1 MEINQIDKGNC
12 KKELQISLNSEE
24 LENYFEKAYKEYS
37 KDLKIDGF
45 RKGKAPVHIV
55 KRKYG
60 ERIKELAITDFV
72 PQEVFNEFIDANK
85 INVIGKSKLINIDR
99 KEDDSVTYIFEY
111 EFIPEVELD
120 TYKNIEVTKESYII
134 DDTIVEEEL
143 ENLLMKHSTRAMD
156 AQVFDDKY
164 IVTVDFQA
172 LDKAGTIIIGESAKD
187 IELYVGDERLN
198 KNLYEALKN
207 IKEGEEKVVELPIT
221 NDENTPSNVESKTQ
235 LYKLSCKKV
244 EKIVYPDLNEEFF
257 KKVTEREDIKTT
269 EEFKNYLKES
279 IQKYYDE
286 LSQQHL
292 LFSII
297 QEIIKLNDIDI
308 PDTYVDS
315 VLDAKY
321 DEYLKHISEHHNN
334 ETPLTKEE
342 FIKENRPDIIFNLK
356 WYLISEKIIQKEN
369 IAVSDED
376 YLKFAE
382 NEKKRFQFDIEV
394 DKLVEMLKEDKK
406 FESKLLDNKL
416 MNFLIENSKIKIEE
430 KPLTKKENKI
440 IS

>member
-12 KKELQISLNSEE
+12 KKELQISLNSQE

-45 RKGKAPVHIV
+45 RKGKAPTYIV

-60 ERIKELAITDFV
+60 EQIKELAITDFV
-72 PQEVFNEFIDANK
+72 PQEVFNEFIYANK

-99 KEDDSVTYIFEY
+99 KDDDSVTYMFEY
-111 EFIPEVELD
+111 EFMPEVELGN
-120 TYKNIEVTKESYII
+120 YKNIEVTKENYIV
-134 DDTIVEEEL
+134 DDTIVEEEF

-156 AQVFDDKY
+156 AQVLDDKY
-164 IVTVDFQA
+164 IVTVDLQA

-198 KNLYEALKN
+198 KNMYEAIKN
-207 IKEGEEKVVELPIT
+207 IKEGEEKVIELPIT
-221 NDENTPSNVESKTQ
+221 NDESAPSNVEPKTQ

-244 EKIVYPDLNEEFF
+244 EKIVYPDLNEQFF
-257 KKVTEREDIKTT
+257 KNVTQREDIKTT
-269 EEFKNYLKES
+269 EEFKNYLKQK
-279 IQKYYDE
+279 IQEYYDE
-286 LSQQHL
+286 LSQQNL
-292 LFSII
+292 EFSII
-297 QEIIKLNDIDI
+297 QEIVKLNDVDI

-315 VLDAKY
+315 VLEAKY
-321 DEYLKHISEHHNN
+321 DEYVKHLNEHHKN

-342 FIKENRPDIIFNLK
+342 FIKKSRPDTIFNLK
-356 WYLISEKIIQKEN
+356 WYLISEKIIQEEN
-369 IAVSDED
+369 ITVSDED

-382 NEKKRFQFDIEV
+382 NEKKRFPFDIEV

-406 FESKLLDNKL
+406 FESRILDNKL

-430 KPLTKKENKI
+430 KTLTKKENKI